1 MRQRPITRRAIL
13 GGLAGSAL
21 ALPLLNVEQA
31 KADNP
36 VFPKRLIIVVNHQG
50 TIYPNWLPRD
60 VTGTTLGSEYDFH
73 FPDTFTDP
81 DPNPALNG
89 TQTFHALTPLEPYKK
104 DLIVLGGVNHASPY
118 MDQYNAH
125 YRAMCHLLT
134 STAMGPGLGFDAQ
147 GNPIAGWAGGPSVD
161 QVIASRIGQ
170 STQHLS
176 LQFGVRTNSKSGGLK
191 PFDGIQVMSYAG
203 LNQPIPNESD
213 PSVNFSK
220 VFGNFSLN
228 PSELALLRA
237 RRQSIVD
244 GVHKNFAK
252 MRYQLGSDDRVKLDN
267 HWDRIREIERQI
279 QIVTDPT
286 ANCTVPVL
294 DLKRSDWRNYGPP
307 GYSAFDDMPITVN
320 ANFDL
325 ITMALA
331 CDITRVATFHF
342 DGDSFEW
349 LNINPKD
356 QWHDRTHLAWPDKP
370 SKDWLLATYRWYAE
384 AFGQLLG
391 KLQSIK
397 EGNGTLLDNT
407 VVVWVNE
414 MGDGS
419 THDHQNAP
427 IVMAGGCGGALKTG
441 RFLNFTQAQSIS
453 GPAWWSTNPI
463 PFVGETTSNL
473 WLSLLHAFDQQDAS
487 FGDPLFCSGG
497 LPGLTG

>member
-1 MRQRPITRRAIL
+1 MRQRGISRRAIL

-21 ALPLLNVEQA
+21 ALPLLQIEQA

-36 VFPKRLIIVVNHQG
+36 TFPKRLLILVNHQG

-60 VTGTTLGSEYDFH
+60 ASGTNLGSESDFY
-73 FPDTFTDP
+73 FPDTFMDT

-89 TQTFHALTPLEPYKK
+89 TTTYHALAPLEKHK
-104 DLIVLGGVNHASPY
+104 QDLLVLGGLNHATPY
-118 MDQYNAH
+118 MDNYNAH

-134 STAMGPGLGFDAQ
+134 STAMGPGLGFDPL
-147 GNPIAGWAGGPSVD
+147 GNAIAGWAGGPSID

-170 STQHLS
+170 TTQHLS
-176 LQFGVRTNSKSGGLK
+176 LQFGARTNSKSGGLK

-213 PSVNFSK
+213 PNVNFSK
-220 VFGNFSLN
+220 VFGNFSLT
-228 PSELALLRA
+228 PSELALVRA
-237 RRQSIVD
+237 RRQSVVD

-252 MRYQLGSDDRVKLDN
+252 MRYSLGTDDRVKLDN

-279 QIVTDPT
+279 QIVNDPT
-286 ANCTVPVL
+286 ENCVVPVM
-294 DLKRSDWRNYGPP
+294 DLHQSDWRNYGPP
-307 GYSAFDDMPITVN
+307 GFSAYDDMPIGIN

-384 AFGQLLG
+384 TFSLLLD
-391 KLQSIK
+391 KLKSIP
-397 EGNGTLLDNT
+397 EGNGTLLDNCA
-407 VVVWVNE
+407 VVWLNE
-414 MGDGS
+414 LGDGS
-419 THDHQNAP
+419 VHAHTNAP
-427 IVMAGGCGGALKTG
+427 ILLAGSCGGYFKTG
-441 RFLNFTQAQSIS
+441 RYLHYTQSQSIS
-453 GPAWWSTNPI
+453 GPSWWINNPI
-463 PFVGETTSNL
+463 TFTGESTSNL
-473 WLSLLHAFDQQDAS
+473 WVSIMQAFDQPDTT
-487 FGDPLFCSGG
+487 FGDPLFCTGG
-497 LPGLTG
+497 LSGVTG